1 MMVLTQFSYTSTKK
15 LRTASSVCGLVG
27 FAAMDVEDREEA
39 AAAELGVVG
48 WWSRRNLMLPAVM

>member
-1 MMVLTQFSYTSTKK
+1 MALTQFSYTSIKK

-27 FAAMDVEDREEA
+27 FAAMEVEDRDEA

-48 WWSRRNLMLPAVM
+48 